1 MAKGR
6 LGRLSEHAGRNASER
21 RAGLE
26 TGNAEADPPLVR
38 GRLAAVGKRA
48 TRAPIGSAGVLAA
61 ACVQEGDSSNTGSP
75 DGGAHAPTGNPRG
88 PAWAGGVAERLVVP
102 GKPGNAGG
110 GKGPQFERGAARRQG
125 HGDWRK
131 PNSFRKRS
139 ETPEGATC
147 ESEGVSRLP
156 ILFVERQGV
165 ASGRN
170 GRCLAGGTPEWRG
183 SRSGRRNGAA
193 HRATRSRTVA
203 WGTGAGLE
211 GRHLSTEC
219 GAAGVDPKEAG
230 GEGATAGHTVHPGP
244 GGADGGAGSADA
256 DLRSG
261 PGTGAVRLSGG
272 PERARRSQARAS
284 AAEHGPP
291 GGG

>member
-1 MAKGR
+1 MAAGRTCHPIPAGRKSGDTFPAPAYRRERVARTLSRHSPLTGSQPIIRSHIYESVYLAGSCAVERRCPRVRNPPGNCRSSRKQSERSKEVTNWTGTSMAKGR

-26 TGNAEADPPLVR
+26 TGNAEADPPLIR

-48 TRAPIGSAGVLAA
+48 TRAPIGSAGVLAV

-110 GKGPQFERGAARRQG
+110 GKGPQFERGATRRQG

-165 ASGRN
+165 ARQVRIPGCVQPRQ
-170 GRCLAGGTPEWRG
+170 RG
-183 SRSGRRNGAA
+183 
-193 HRATRSRTVA
+193 
-203 WGTGAGLE
+203 
-211 GRHLSTEC
+211 
-219 GAAGVDPKEAG
+219 
-230 GEGATAGHTVHPGP
+230 
-244 GGADGGAGSADA
+244 
-256 DLRSG
+256 
-261 PGTGAVRLSGG
+261 
-272 PERARRSQARAS
+272 
-284 AAEHGPP
+284 
-291 GGG
+291 